1 MTTNPSSSNIINN
14 KLYGSKSNKN
24 IKNNS
29 IFSKFV
35 KEKEKNNKK
44 NTFEKYLETGTAI
57 RKVENIP
64 PVPKMVN
71 QAKGDLIENANYFTL
86 TQS

>member
-1 MTTNPSSSNIINN
+1 MTSNPSSSNIINN
-14 KLYGSKSNKN
+14 KLCGSKSNIN

-29 IFSKFV
+29 IFSKLV
-35 KEKEKNNKK
+35 KENEKNNIKH
-44 NTFEKYLETGTAI
+44 TFEKYFEVGTAT
-57 RKVENIP
+57 RKVDNIP